1 MDNDIKITKPVS
13 YGYAN
18 SWKEVPGIIKE
29 CREKRKEGLV
39 HDFYSNDVGRCLTEY
54 GCRTCGYVYKV
65 DSSD

>member
-1 MDNDIKITKPVS
+1 MPDEVKLVD

-18 SWKEVPGIIKE
+18 GWKEVPGIIKE
-29 CREKRKEGLV
+29 CREKRKDTH
-39 HDFYSNDVGRCLTEY
+39 HDTFSNNIGRCLNEY